1 MTALACAPERLLPSA
16 ESPFLEIRRWRA
28 ECGVSLAVFARRLDV
43 ELSELATWEA
53 GDAFPPD
60 RIVVRLCRETGADLG
75 RLRRRCGLPDHR
87 LPPHRGWRAGELG
100 ALLEQNRRRLA
111 LSQRAVARE
120 LDVCSTVVATW
131 EAGRV
136 PDPRRLPLLAEW
148 LGAPVEAVRRAA
160 GRDQVRRAAWSQPEN
175 LTMLGR
181 RRLERGWSQP
191 EVAVRLSVAV
201 STYSRWEGGERRPP
215 LDLFPSLAEVF
226 SCELDDVHTWFSG
239 YPETSRSGIGKLPG
253 LRDYLEHHDIRTEDL
268 AVALGVEERVLRH
281 WVVGR
286 RAIPAQTVVLL
297 EQLLGIDLH
306 RPSAS
311 LRRLSPKKVP
321 STVGT
326 LAEARARRGLS
337 LAELGRRTGVPPA
350 LVSSWERTGR
360 CPGHARLSLLGSALG
375 VPPQALCTCPPLLCG
390 IEWGAVPLQDRIRA
404 LRQRE
409 GLTGAGLGRCIG
421 VSGATVHRWETGETR
436 PSLRRLELLATILG
450 AELLASAP
458 PAASEPP
465 EHLRAARAGK
475 EAAISEEP
483 STRGSGLTS

>member
-1 MTALACAPERLLPSA
+1 
-16 ESPFLEIRRWRA
+16 
-28 ECGVSLAVFARRLDV
+28 
-43 ELSELATWEA
+43 
-53 GDAFPPD
+53 
-60 RIVVRLCRETGADLG
+60 
-75 RLRRRCGLPDHR
+75 
-87 LPPHRGWRAGELG
+87 
-100 ALLEQNRRRLA
+100 
-111 LSQRAVARE
+111 
-120 LDVCSTVVATW
+120 
-131 EAGRV
+131 
-136 PDPRRLPLLAEW
+136 
-148 LGAPVEAVRRAA
+148 
-160 GRDQVRRAAWSQPEN
+160 
-175 LTMLGR
+175 MLGR